1 MDAIDSNLRN
11 LLKLPTH
18 PEKWLSHQG
27 NRSVFAAVQRAIAD
41 QNNIGWDNFLQGFIT
56 TRWETAQQLYQEI
69 LGDCPSCPP
78 RSWTEGLLTNLWDF
92 SFNIWSYLN
101 QKKHGVT
108 SDEQALLRR
117 ARVEAFVTDR
127 YRHRP
132 HLDLKYKWLFK
143 KSLADLL
150 KQGNRALYVW
160 LGSINNFASISSG
173 PMQPSIFAHA
183 LYKRLSDAA
192 QRAPAA
198 PYEAPSAPQRPNS
211 SKIRGAPKV

>member
-160 LGSINNFASISSG
+160 LGSVNNFAFISSG
-173 PMQPSIFAHA
+173 PTQTSISAHA
-183 LYKRLSDAA
+183 LYKHLSDAA
-192 QRAPAA
+192 LGRLRRLTSTPIWK
-198 PYEAPSAPQRPNS
+198 N
-211 SKIRGAPKV
+211 